1 MSNPFSTLRSWRGW
15 MYEGSETKDDVT
27 FKSLE
32 NNRWSGSSSRKDRPG
47 DMNRMDGPA
56 TQRGQRQK
64 KQS

>member
-1 MSNPFSTLRSWRGW
+1 

-32 NNRWSGSSSRKDRPG
+32 KNRWSGSSSRKDRPG